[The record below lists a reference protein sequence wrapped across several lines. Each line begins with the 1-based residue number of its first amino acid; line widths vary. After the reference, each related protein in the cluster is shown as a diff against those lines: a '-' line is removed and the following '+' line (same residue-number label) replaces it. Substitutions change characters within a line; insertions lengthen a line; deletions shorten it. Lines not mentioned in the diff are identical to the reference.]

1 MAKARRPSAA
11 KKRTSPKANSS
22 KAARKAAA
30 KKAPKKKVKL
40 AAKPVQKVVELK
52 KIREQFGAVL
62 SVLSTRRSADP
73 SVTTQLDSARARC
86 ACSSCRVQPPRR
98 TNHRAVLRRRAN
110 RGAG

>member
-1 MAKARRPSAA
+1 MSKARRPSAA

-73 SVTTQLDSARARC
+73 SVTTQLDSARARLSQMMTDLDEIC
-86 ACSSCRVQPPRR
+86 QGQEACGPDMIFPLS
-98 TNHRAVLRRRAN
+98 
-110 RGAG
+110 